1 MLKLD
6 RLVNVLGGY
15 GARLWS
21 APASRDVA
29 LRSVVVH
36 DPTDP
41 RAATGDVFLAVG
53 VESAAEAVRLARAAR
68 ATVVLVRESTAL
80 AETALAETAL
90 AETALEKTALNE
102 TALNETGL
110 NETALDETGLDESAE
125 TALAE
130 ARDGGVAVLLVDP
143 EVSWSQLFG
152 VVYGLVLEGR
162 ETEAG
167 RGPTDLFAFADTL
180 AGELG
185 YPVTIEDQ
193 MSRVLAY
200 SGSQQ
205 TADPVRLETILGRRV
220 SEAMHRLLESKGV
233 FAHLAVSDEPLFV
246 EPSPAHG
253 LRGRM
258 VVAVRAGRELL
269 GSIWVECEQPLAG
282 GRSTALADGARAVAL
297 HLLRSRVSADLERRV
312 ESDLVIQL
320 LEGTADVSAV
330 ISRLGLPGGQFRV
343 IALQAHI
350 AEERHAAILLAFERA
365 TTGFGWS
372 RPGRSALFGNTLYTV
387 LPSGG
392 DVSAALDWLA
402 AIVGVLPRRVTVLAG
417 VGGPATPAHLPASRQ
432 EADESL
438 ALRASRPEGGPV
450 VYDESWDEILLQRL
464 RAAAS
469 AGRAPARGPVADL
482 TRHDAEHGTRYIE
495 TLRAWLEAQGDLA
508 VAAGRLGVHPNTV
521 RYRLRKMAAVTNLRL
536 DLPEKRL
543 AMIIA
548 LAVHQGG

>member
-15 GARLWS
+15 GARLAC
-21 APASRDVA
+21 APASRDVP

-41 RAATGDVFLAVG
+41 RPATGDVFLAVG
-53 VESAAEAVRLARAAR
+53 VRSATEAVRLGEAARAA
-68 ATVVLVRESTAL
+68 VVLVR
-80 AETALAETAL
+80 
-90 AETALEKTALNE
+90 
-102 TALNETGL
+102 
-110 NETALDETGLDESAE
+110 DEAGG
-125 TALAE
+125 E
-130 ARDGGVAVLLVDP
+130 AAADAARAAGVAVLLVDP
-143 EVSWSQLFG
+143 AVAWSQLLG

-180 AGELG
+180 AAELG
-185 YPVTIEDQ
+185 YPVTVEDQ

-220 SEAMHRLLESKGV
+220 PEAMRGLLERKGV
-233 FAHLAVSDEPLFV
+233 FSHLAASDEPLFV
-246 EPSPAHG
+246 EPSPEHG

-258 VVAVRAGRELL
+258 VAALRSGRELL
-269 GSIWVECEQPLAG
+269 GSIWVECVRPLT
-282 GRSTALADGARAVAL
+282 GRQRDRLADGARAVAL
-297 HLLRSRVSADLERRV
+297 HLLRSRVSADLERQV

-320 LEGTADVSAV
+320 VEGTADAPTL

-343 IALQAHI
+343 IALQAHVG
-350 AEERHAAILLAFERA
+350 AERHAAVLTAFERA

-387 LPSGG
+387 LPCGNDAAPARDWVRSI
-392 DVSAALDWLA
+392 VSALPP
-402 AIVGVLPRRVTVLAG
+402 GVTTLAG
-417 VGGPATPAHLPASRQ
+417 IGGPADPAQIPASRQ

-438 ALRASRPEGGPV
+438 ALRATLPGGPV
-450 VYDESWDEILLQRL
+450 VYDESWDRILLQRL

-482 TRHDAEHGTRYIE
+482 TRHDTEHGTQYVE

-508 VAAGRLGVHPNTV
+508 AVAARLGVHPNTV
-521 RYRLRKMAAVTNLRL
+521 RYRLRKMAAVTDLQL
-536 DLPEKRL
+536 DRPDKRL

-548 LAVHQGG
+548 LAVQQG